1 MRPDNLRKK
10 QRLFDKAL
18 KKALEREKKG
28 AFEGAALA
36 YLEASKMLPKEEFL
50 EIKAFCFDKC
60 GYCYDESGNYLQ
72 AKEAYK
78 KALAIKE
85 KILPSDSNSISIAS
99 TLNDLSVVSQN
110 TGEYQEAEAY
120 CNQALAIRE
129 VMLGKEHSDT
139 LQTLN
144 NLSNIYYYDGKFDQ
158 AINGYKSVLE
168 IQKKISD
175 DNLDIALTYYNLGNT
190 YDAKGDYEKALEYC
204 ESSLNIREK
213 IVGIRHKLTASS
225 LSVMGNI
232 YLSINNIQMAEKYHV
247 RALNIIEDIS
257 GTQHPSITV
266 CLNSLGSIYCSQNKY
281 QEAKSCYQ
289 KALAIG
295 KKKLGDEHPD
305 IATYLFNLGT
315 IFFQERKLDEAE
327 NYFQQALS
335 IQEKSLEKN
344 HPRKGMTL
352 NNLGKLHFVKG
363 EYTKAED
370 HFSSARE
377 IIKKSLHPNHP
388 YSKEI
393 DKNYQDLQQKIA
405 SLEREKLEIQAALYQ
420 SKKLE
425 YLGQMATLMA
435 HNINQPIGVIRMATS
450 GALGDLNENL
460 FDPATE
466 LKPLLEN
473 ILNQTER
480 LNLIMGNFR
489 NFARGD
495 RTVLSAVNLNTVIE
509 DIYQLLFA
517 AQYQLDK
524 IDCQKDFIEAPIAH
538 ANELAIQEML
548 ISLLSNARAAVK
560 DQAIKQVRIGTWQ
573 QNSQVGFAVEDNG
586 DGITEEN
593 LPKLFTPFL
602 SSKHEGMGL
611 GLYFCREIVKDLG
624 GSIDYYP
631 APLGGAGFKIALPAE
646 QENKNDSAI

>member
-10 QRLFDKAL
+10 LRLHDEEI
-18 KKALEREKKG
+18 KKAKEREKKG
-28 AFEGAALA
+28 FFEGAALA
-36 YLEASKMLPKEEFL
+36 Y
-50 EIKAFCFDKC
+50 IKAAELLPPQDKYLELIA
-60 GYCYDESGNYLQ
+60 GYFNNAGFNYLSAKKHPKAEYYLQ
-72 AKEAYK
+72 RALETLGNKHTNRAVYLNNIARFYTDKGELDKADKYYQLAKEDVV
-78 KALAIKE
+78 E
-85 KILPSDSNSISIAS
+85 KSSLG
-99 TLNDLSVVSQN
+99 VN
-110 TGEYQEAEAY
+110 T
-120 CNQALAIRE
+120 
-129 VMLGKEHSDT
+129 
-139 LQTLN
+139 
-144 NLSNIYYYDGKFDQ
+144 F
-158 AINGYKSVLE
+158 
-168 IQKKISD
+168 
-175 DNLDIALTYYNLGNT
+175 
-190 YDAKGDYEKALEYC
+190 DAKL
-204 ESSLNIREK
+204 
-213 IVGIRHKLTASS
+213 
-225 LSVMGNI
+225 
-232 YLSINNIQMAEKYHV
+232 IN
-247 RALNIIEDIS
+247 
-257 GTQHPSITV
+257 
-266 CLNSLGSIYCSQNKY
+266 
-281 QEAKSCYQ
+281 
-289 KALAIG
+289 
-295 KKKLGDEHPD
+295 
-305 IATYLFNLGT
+305 
-315 IFFQERKLDEAE
+315 
-327 NYFQQALS
+327 
-335 IQEKSLEKN
+335 KN
-344 HPRKGMTL
+344 HR
-352 NNLGKLHFVKG
+352 N
-363 EYTKAED
+363 
-370 HFSSARE
+370 
-377 IIKKSLHPNHP
+377 
-388 YSKEI
+388 
-393 DKNYQDLQQKIA
+393 LQQEIA
-405 SLEREKLEIQAALYQ
+405 RLEREKLEIQAALYQ

-524 IDCQKDFIEAPIAH
+524 IACQKDFIEAPIAH

-560 DQAIKQVRIGTWQ
+560 DKAIKQVRIGTWQ
-573 QNSQVGFAVEDNG
+573 QNNQVGFDVEDNG

-611 GLYFCREIVKDLG
+611 GLYFCRESVKDLG

-631 APLGGAGFKIALPAE
+631 ASLGGAGFKIALPAE

>member
-1 MRPDNLRKK
+1 MKPNNLRKK
-10 QRLFDKAL
+10 QRLF
-18 KKALEREKKG
+18 KKAVKEADKRKKQG
-28 AFEGAALA
+28 FFEGAALA
-36 YLEASKMLPKEEFL
+36 YLEAAKLLPQDEFP
-50 EIKAFCFDKC
+50 EHVAACFNNAGLAYRHAKKNPQAED
-60 GYCYDESGNYLQ
+60 YL
-72 AKEAYK
+72 
-78 KALAIKE
+78 L
-85 KILPSDSNSISIAS
+85 
-99 TLNDLSVVSQN
+99 
-110 TGEYQEAEAY
+110 
-120 CNQALAIRE
+120 QALAIRE
-129 VMLGKEHSDT
+129 KILGAEHIDT
-139 LQTLN
+139 ADSLN
-144 NLSNIYYYDGKFDQ
+144 NLGNIYYEKGEFDKAEQ
-158 AINGYKSVLE
+158 HY
-168 IQKKISD
+168 QR
-175 DNLDIALTYYNLGNT
+175 ALI
-190 YDAKGDYEKALEYC
+190 
-204 ESSLNIREK
+204 IREK
-213 IVGIRHKLTASS
+213 ILGNNNPDLAS
-225 LSVMGNI
+225 
-232 YLSINNIQMAEKYHV
+232 
-247 RALNIIEDIS
+247 
-257 GTQHPSITV
+257 
-266 CLNSLGSIYCSQNKY
+266 
-281 QEAKSCYQ
+281 
-289 KALAIG
+289 
-295 KKKLGDEHPD
+295 
-305 IATYLFNLGT
+305 
-315 IFFQERKLDEAE
+315 
-327 NYFQQALS
+327 
-335 IQEKSLEKN
+335 
-344 HPRKGMTL
+344 TL
-352 NNLGKLHFVKG
+352 NNLGTLYVK
-363 EYTKAED
+363 K
-370 HFSSARE
+370 RM
-377 IIKKSLHPNHP
+377 
-388 YSKEI
+388 I
-393 DKNYQDLQQKIA
+393 DKAGIYYQRAKDVVEKSFLKPHNPVAETITKNHRNLQQEITH
-405 SLEREKLEIQAALYQ
+405 LEREKLEIHAALYQ

-524 IDCQKDFIEAPIAH
+524 IECQKGFIEAPIAH